1 MNDPSPPERTK
12 PFSRL
17 RLLLR
22 NEALRKRVLAP
33 MSYDALMLVMNLVTG
48 VLVARVLGADG
59 RGQLAATLVLIL
71 TATWLFSIGST
82 EAISYHQAKKPKD
95 APRLIGSW
103 LAVVGLAS
111 VVAISVM
118 ELLLPI
124 LFSAQTDSAIEVARW
139 YIPLIAISL
148 AIAMYN
154 GVLLGDEDFTAY
166 NVLRAVIPVGIAAGY
181 GILLLFDQF
190 TVEGALVANGAATT
204 VAALGM
210 AWRTGRRH
218 GIARPDIPLLRRT
231 LWYGLRAHGG
241 SIAGFVNARLDL
253 LILPAFLAAESV
265 GLYSVATN
273 TTSIIGTLTGTVA
286 MFVLPVAARRQ
297 HGSARTVI
305 KTLQVTLIIG
315 LALAIPLEILA
326 EFGLELVY
334 GEEFGSAATAMRIM
348 LPGEVLDACSVV
360 LWAGLL
366 AANRPFLSSVA
377 AGPGAVLT
385 IVGLLLSLESGGI
398 DAAALVS
405 TSVHIF
411 VFIVSISLYRHVQGL
426 RWREFLLRPSA

>member
-1 MNDPSPPERTK
+1 VIG
-12 PFSRL
+12 
-17 RLLLR
+17 LLR
-22 NEALRKRVLAP
+22 NEAVRKRILAP
-33 MSYDALMLVMNLVTG
+33 ISYDALMLVMNLITG
-48 VLVARVLGADG
+48 VIVARTLGADG
-59 RGQLAATLVLIL
+59 RGQLAATLVLVL
-71 TATWLFSIGST
+71 TATWLFSVGST
-82 EAISYHQAKKPKD
+82 EAISFHQAKNRRD
-95 APRLIGSW
+95 AARLIGSW
-103 LAVVGLAS
+103 LAVVGVAS
-111 VVAISVM
+111 VVAILVM
-118 ELLLPI
+118 ELVLPV

-139 YIPLIAISL
+139 YIPLIAVSL

-166 NVLRAVIPVGIAAGY
+166 NVLRAVIPVGIAIGY
-181 GILLLFDQF
+181 GILLLFDEF

-273 TTSIIGTLTGTVA
+273 TTSIIGALTGTVA
-286 MFVLPVAARRQ
+286 MFVLPVAARRK
-297 HGSARTVI
+297 HGSARTVV
-305 KTLQVTLIIG
+305 KTLQATAMIG
-315 LALAIPLEILA
+315 LVLAIPMIVLA
-326 EFGLELVY
+326 QFGLELVY
-334 GEEFGSAATAMRIM
+334 GEEFGQAATAMRIM

-366 AANRPFLSSVA
+366 AANRPFLSSAA

-385 IVGLLLSLESGGI
+385 IVGLLLFLESGGI
-398 DAAALVS
+398 DAAAIVS
-405 TSVHIF
+405 TSVHTL

-426 RWREFLLRPSA
+426 RWRDFLASPTA